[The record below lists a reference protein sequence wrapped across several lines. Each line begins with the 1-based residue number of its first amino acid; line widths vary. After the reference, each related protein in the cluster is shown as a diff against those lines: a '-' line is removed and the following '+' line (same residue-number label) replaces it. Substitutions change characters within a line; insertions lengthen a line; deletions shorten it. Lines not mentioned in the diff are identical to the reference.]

1 MTYRSDPVSV
11 ALYAKQKGL
20 LQVSGFRRAN
30 GVIKGDKVLARM
42 ANRAVLRVNRS
53 TPKYKY
59 RYQVPGHHREAV
71 WMDEKA
77 GTTQWAKSE
86 ALELQQLMDYD
97 SFKDL
102 GKDAPIPEGH
112 TVIPCHMVYDVK
124 WDGRF
129 KSRFCAGGHRTS
141 APTED
146 VYSGVVS
153 IQGV

>member
-1 MTYRSDPVSV
+1 
-11 ALYAKQKGL
+11 
-20 LQVSGFRRAN
+20 
-30 GVIKGDKVLARM
+30 VIKGDKVLARM

-59 RYQVPGHHREAV
+59 GYQVPGHHREAV